1 MQTHE
6 SLDPEWMSGPA
17 GPGPIAEGVH
27 DMGKYI
33 LGWLLGV
40 PAIVLV
46 IIYLFFN

>member
-1 MQTHE
+1 MPVQLSGHTHCLGE
-6 SLDPEWMSGPA
+6 SSEIFWR
-17 GPGPIAEGVH
+17 IK
-27 DMGKYI
+27 MGKYI